1 MHHTPPSC
9 PSPNRLVVPFKEE
22 SFFFECLPDYLYGVH
37 NEPRADASHTSIV
50 IVPPIGHER
59 LRCYRE
65 SVNLARGLADQGFH
79 VLRFDYRGEGESAGS
94 FEHTNVATRLHDI
107 EHAIKALGARNK
119 IAVRCL
125 IGFRLGAVLA
135 MMASVKMHI
144 DRVVLCDPVLNIK
157 SYVRSLFRANIIMQR
172 EYFGKI
178 ICNEQG
184 LRERLQS
191 GDPIS
196 IYGFHYTNG
205 FIQQM
210 EAIDERECLHGFKGQ
225 SLLLPFTRVESPANK
240 AWEEWLHGLNRNGH
254 CTLTPF
260 ITDFSWGTK
269 KIWTSSFHAMD
280 TLIAEWLSKEV

>member
-1 MHHTPPSC
+1 MIG
-9 PSPNRLVVPFKEE
+9 EE
-22 SFFFECLPDYLYGVH
+22 KAFIDIGSQGNFIYSSYY
-37 NEPRADASHTSIV
+37 EPRSKLLNKGII

-65 SVNLARGLADQGFH
+65 CVNLARCLATQGYH
-79 VLRFDYRGEGESAGS
+79 VLRFDYRGEGESSES
-94 FEHTNVATRLHDI
+94 FECTDLATHRQDI
-107 EHAIKALGARNK
+107 DHAIEVLGAQGK
-119 IAVRCL
+119 IEAYCL

-135 MMASVKMHI
+135 MMSSSKMHI